1 MSTDEKAVISTGG
14 WAINT
19 NGILHPDTININ
31 QDGKEW
37 LRVNKTGE
45 LQIFDIDA
53 MYAHAALGDM
63 YAIAFMAVYEAGKK
77 KEQPND

>member
-1 MSTDEKAVISTGG
+1 MSIYQDVVMPTGK

-19 NGILHPDTININ
+19 NGILHSDTISMYK
-31 QDGKEW
+31 DGKEW

-63 YAIAFMAVYEAGKK
+63 YAIAFRAVYEAGKK
-77 KEQPND
+77 EQQ